1 MKTLPSSF
9 MEKRCS
15 LLLCASV
22 ALFAPGSGSGAS
34 VPIKCLGRVATI
46 VGTQNPDTLVG
57 GPGADVIAGLGGD
70 DTIFGAG
77 GNDVI
82 CGNEGDDLLDG
93 LEGND
98 LLNGGPGDD
107 VLVEQAQNG
116 GSDTA
121 FYSDSPAGAFIR
133 INNFGGQ
140 TSDGWGW
147 TDTMDNVENAVG
159 SAFGDTIIGDD
170 TPNVITAGGGNDAC
184 NGNGG
189 ADTIQG
195 GAGNDVLEGGA
206 GDDTINGHAD
216 VDTAFGGPGNDT
228 CTAENFFSCSPP

>member
-1 MKTLPSSF
+1 MKTLLASF
-9 MEKRCS
+9 MEKRYS

-22 ALFAPGSGSGAS
+22 ALFAPGPGNGA
-34 VPIKCLGRVATI
+34 PAQILCLGRVATI

-70 DTIFGAG
+70 DTILGAG

-82 CGNEGDDLLDG
+82 CGNAGDDSLDG
-93 LEGND
+93 QAGND

-116 GSDTA
+116 ADTVY
-121 FYSDSPAGAFIR
+121 YSDSPAAAFIR

-159 SAFGDTIIGDD
+159 SAFGDTVIGDD
-170 TPNVITAGGGNDAC
+170 TPNVITAGAGNDAC
-184 NGNGG
+184 SGNGG

-195 GAGNDVLEGGA
+195 GAGNDVLQGGA
-206 GDDTINGHAD
+206 GNDNINGQAD
-216 VDTAFGGPGNDT
+216 ADTAFGGPGNDT
-228 CTAENFFSCSPP
+228 CTAETFFSCSPP